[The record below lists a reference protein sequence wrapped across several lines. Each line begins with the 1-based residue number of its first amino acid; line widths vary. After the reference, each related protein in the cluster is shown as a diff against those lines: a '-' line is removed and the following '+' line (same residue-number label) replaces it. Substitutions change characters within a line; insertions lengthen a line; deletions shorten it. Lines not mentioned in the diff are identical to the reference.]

1 MGNKTNTRRAS
12 FRGYIWKAPANQ
24 PKTYGFTGTVLDLGY
39 NRVGSN
45 LPHYRR
51 LIKLGQYAGTGMT
64 VTVSNA
70 EASSVTSEVT
80 YRKSANPSS
89 PDYGVVGGTF
99 GLEGNPNPLN
109 PPVLSQHTGSASLL
123 EARNRAVRQ
132 LQKTFTQ
139 RRRQFQGIVAAGEL
153 MKTVGMVTR
162 PARALQ
168 SSASRFISRLRRL
181 RIRETSG
188 SNWARVVADSWLE
201 LNFGWK
207 PLLSDVR
214 DGALALARTAT
225 RDALSRQQFRSH
237 GSHEHI
243 VSTPTVMRNPS
254 LDPFNT
260 LFYKGMRI
268 QKQTMEII
276 LYGVWT
282 TNLSNPEVLHS
293 SASRLASLSG
303 LNWEDVPAQAWEL
316 IPWSFVVD
324 YFSNVG
330 DCIEAAAN
338 TEGGPKWVCEVQK
351 LSSEQT
357 ENLYLDVPSLQTN
370 LGGLYW
376 HSSDTGY
383 SSYTSYQTISR
394 GLFNMNF
401 FSPNLTFRLPV
412 DMQWL
417 NLAALVAGGNAL
429 QPFTKK

>member
-1 MGNKTNTRRAS
+1 MGNKTKTTRVS
-12 FRGYIWKAPANQ
+12 FRGYVWKAPAGQ
-24 PKTYGFTGTVLDLGY
+24 PETLGFTGSVLELGY

-45 LPHYRR
+45 LPHYRKV
-51 LIKLGQYAGTGMT
+51 IKAGQYAGTGMT

-99 GLEGNPNPLN
+99 GLEGNPNPLA
-109 PPVLSQHTGSASLL
+109 PVVLQQHTGSASLL
-123 EARNRAVRQ
+123 EARSIAVRQ

-153 MKTVGMVTR
+153 MKTIGMVTR

-168 SSASRFISRLRRL
+168 SSATRFISRLRKL
-181 RIRETSG
+181 RKRETSG
-188 SNWARVVADSWLE
+188 SNWARVAADSWLE
-201 LNFGWK
+201 LVFGWK
-207 PLLSDVR
+207 PLLADIE
-214 DGALALARTAT
+214 DGAIALARTAT

-237 GSHEHI
+237 GGHTHH
-243 VSTPTVMRNPS
+243 VSTTSILKTPS

-260 LFYKGMRI
+260 LFYKGERVL
-268 QKQTMEII
+268 KQTMEII

-282 TNLSNPEVLHS
+282 TNLRDPEVLHS
-293 SASRLASLSG
+293 SASRLATLSG

-338 TEGGPKWVCEVQK
+338 TEGGPKWVAEVQK
-351 LSSEQT
+351 LSTEQV
-357 ENLYLDVPSLQTN
+357 ENLKLDVASLTTN

-376 HSSDTGY
+376 HSSDSGY
-383 SSYTSYQTISR
+383 SSYSSYQTISR

-401 FSPNLTFRLPV
+401 FSPSLSFRLPV
-412 DMQWL
+412 GVQWL
-417 NLAALVAGGNAL
+417 NLAALAAGGNAL
-429 QPFTKK
+429 QPFTK